1 MGFEKA
7 RTRQSH
13 FAHFVGQSVLAGWY
27 SPSSCHYARDRK
39 VFFRIME
46 LHMRRLV
53 LSFAVAGTLLSSS
66 LYAWADEPAAAV
78 GSSAQAPAL
87 APNPGKKPISDREQ
101 FAYSIGYL
109 NGQGS
114 GEQISDLDIE
124 TFIRGFR
131 DAFGKK
137 ESLLTPQERTA
148 AISRY
153 KEQRLAALQAD
164 MEKLGKE
171 NAAAGAAFL
180 EQNAKA
186 EGVVTTA
193 SGLQYRVLKAG
204 AGAKPKAKETIK
216 VHYEGSFLDGTVF
229 DSSFNRGE
237 PATFQLD
244 QVIPGWT
251 EALQLFSTGS
261 AVELFVPS
269 RLGYGEAGAGPIPP
283 NAVLK
288 FKIEL
293 LGIEKAASNKAK
305 TKPKKK

>member
-1 MGFEKA
+1 MN
-7 RTRQSH
+7 
-13 FAHFVGQSVLAGWY
+13 
-27 SPSSCHYARDRK
+27 
-39 VFFRIME
+39 FFRIME
-46 LHMRRLV
+46 FHMRRLV
-53 LSFAVAGTLLSSS
+53 LSLAVASTLLASSANA
-66 LYAWADEPAAAV
+66 LAEDPVQAQAA
-78 GSSAQAPAL
+78 GSSAASQPPVL
-87 APNPGKKPISDREQ
+87 APNTGKKPVLDREQ

-114 GEQISDLDIE
+114 GEQIPDLDIE

-131 DAFGKK
+131 DAFAKK
-137 ESLLTPQERTA
+137 ESLLTPQERTS

-180 EQNAKA
+180 DQNAKA
-186 EGVVTTA
+186 EGVVVTA
-193 SGLQYRVLKAG
+193 SGLQYRLVKTG
-204 AGAKPKAKETIK
+204 TGVKPKAKDTIK

-229 DSSFNRGE
+229 DSSYNRGE

-251 EALQLFSTGS
+251 EALQLMPIGTT
-261 AVELFVPS
+261 AELFVPS
-269 RLGYGEAGAGPIPP
+269 KLAYGEAGAGPIPP
-283 NAVLK
+283 NATLK

-293 LGIEKAASNKAK
+293 LGIEKPAAKGKAG
-305 TKPKKK
+305 KKK

>member
-1 MGFEKA
+1 
-7 RTRQSH
+7 
-13 FAHFVGQSVLAGWY
+13 
-27 SPSSCHYARDRK
+27 
-39 VFFRIME
+39 
-46 LHMRRLV
+46 MRRLA
-53 LSFAVAGTLLSSS
+53 LTLAVTGTLLFTSVNT
-66 LYAWADEPAAAV
+66 WAAEPTASATAA
-78 GSSAQAPAL
+78 PTL
-87 APNPGKKPISDREQ
+87 APNNGKKPVVDREQ

-114 GEQISDLDIE
+114 GEQIPDLDIE

-131 DAFGKK
+131 DAFAKK

-171 NAAAGAAFL
+171 NADAGAAFL
-180 EQNAKA
+180 EQNSKA

-193 SGLQYRVLKAG
+193 SGLQYRLLKTG
-204 AGAKPKAKETIK
+204 TGAKPRAKDTIK

-229 DSSFNRGE
+229 DSSYNRGE

-251 EALQLFSTGS
+251 EALQLFPMGTT
-261 AVELFVPS
+261 AELFVPS
-269 RLGYGEAGAGPIPP
+269 KLGYGEAGAGPIPP
-283 NAVLK
+283 NALLK

-293 LGIEKAASNKAK
+293 LGIEKPAA
-305 TKPKKK
+305 KPKGKKK

>member
-1 MGFEKA
+1 
-7 RTRQSH
+7 
-13 FAHFVGQSVLAGWY
+13 
-27 SPSSCHYARDRK
+27 
-39 VFFRIME
+39 
-46 LHMRRLV
+46 MRRLA
-53 LSFAVAGTLLSSS
+53 LSLTVVSTLLSSS
-66 LYAWADEPAAAV
+66 FFAWADEPV
-78 GSSAQAPAL
+78 QTTGLTSPAPAL
-87 APNPGKKPISDREQ
+87 APNTGKKPVADREQ

-114 GEQISDLDIE
+114 GEQIPDLDIE

-131 DAFGKK
+131 DAFAKK

-164 MEKLGKE
+164 MERLGKE

-186 EGVVTTA
+186 EGVVVTA
-193 SGLQYRVLKAG
+193 SGLQYRVLKTG
-204 AGAKPKAKETIK
+204 TGPKPKAKETIK

-229 DSSFNRGE
+229 DSSYNRGE

-251 EALQLFSTGS
+251 EALQLLPIGST
-261 AVELFVPS
+261 VELFVPS
-269 RLGYGEAGAGPIPP
+269 KLGYGEAGAGPIPP
-283 NAVLK
+283 NAMLK

-293 LGIEKAASNKAK
+293 LSIEKGAVKPKAK
-305 TKPKKK
+305 KK

>member
-7 RTRQSH
+7 RTRQVISRILS
-13 FAHFVGQSVLAGWY
+13 ANQRLRGGIRRDVAIMLGIKLI
-27 SPSSCHYARDRK
+27 SSAS
-39 VFFRIME
+39 E
-46 LHMRRLV
+46 LYMRRV
-53 LSFAVAGTLLSSS
+53 ALSLAIAGTLLVSS
-66 LYAWADEPAAAV
+66 LPAWAEELAVAAAAPAT
-78 GSSAQAPAL
+78 AQAPAL
-87 APNPGKKPISDREQ
+87 APNSGKKPVVDGEQ

-114 GEQISDLDIE
+114 GEQIPDLDIE

-131 DAFGKK
+131 DAFAKK

-153 KEQRLAALQAD
+153 KEQRLAVLQAN

-180 EQNAKA
+180 EQNAKVD
-186 EGVVTTA
+186 GVVSTA
-193 SGLQYRVLKAG
+193 SGLQYHILKAG
-204 AGAKPKAKETIK
+204 TGIKPKAKETIK

-229 DSSFNRGE
+229 DSSYNRGE

-251 EALQLFSTGS
+251 EALQLFPVGTT
-261 AVELFVPS
+261 AELFVPS
-269 RLGYGEAGAGPIPP
+269 KLGYGEAGAGPISP
-283 NAVLK
+283 NALLK

-293 LGIEKAASNKAK
+293 LGIEKAAVKGKAK
-305 TKPKKK
+305 KK

>member
-1 MGFEKA
+1 
-7 RTRQSH
+7 
-13 FAHFVGQSVLAGWY
+13 
-27 SPSSCHYARDRK
+27 
-39 VFFRIME
+39 
-46 LHMRRLV
+46 MRRLV
-53 LSFAVAGTLLSSS
+53 PSLAMASTLLASS
-66 LYAWADEPAAAV
+66 LCAWANEPVPAINAT
-78 GSSAQAPAL
+78 AQASVL
-87 APNPGKKPISDREQ
+87 AANSGKKPISDREQ

-137 ESLLTPQERTA
+137 ESLLTPQERTS

-171 NAAAGAAFL
+171 NAAAGAAFM
-180 EQNAKA
+180 EQNGKA
-186 EGVVTTA
+186 DGVVTTA
-193 SGLQYRVLKAG
+193 SGLQYRVLKSG
-204 AGAKPKAKETIK
+204 TGVKPKAKETIK
-216 VHYEGSFLDGTVF
+216 VHYEGSFLDGSVF
-229 DSSFNRGE
+229 DSSYNRGE

-251 EALQLFSTGS
+251 EALQLFPVGS

-269 RLGYGEAGAGPIPP
+269 KLGYGEAGAGPIPP

-293 LGIEKAASNKAK
+293 LSIEKAASKAK
-305 TKPKKK
+305 AKAKKS

>member
-1 MGFEKA
+1 
-7 RTRQSH
+7 
-13 FAHFVGQSVLAGWY
+13 
-27 SPSSCHYARDRK
+27 
-39 VFFRIME
+39 
-46 LHMRRLV
+46 MRRLAIS
-53 LSFAVAGTLLSSS
+53 LAVAGTLLISATP
-66 LYAWADEPAAAV
+66 LWAEAQPTAAV
-78 GSSAQAPAL
+78 SQAPAL
-87 APNPGKKPISDREQ
+87 APNSGKKPVVDREQ

-114 GEQISDLDIE
+114 SEQIPDLDIE
-124 TFIRGFR
+124 TFILGFR
-131 DAFGKK
+131 DAFAKK

-180 EQNAKA
+180 EMNAKA
-186 EGVVTTA
+186 DGVVTTA
-193 SGLQYRVLKAG
+193 SGLQYRLLKVG
-204 AGAKPKAKETIK
+204 TGVKPKAKETIK

-229 DSSFNRGE
+229 DSSYNRGE

-251 EALQLFSTGS
+251 EALQLFPVGST
-261 AVELFVPS
+261 AELFVPS
-269 RLGYGEAGAGPIPP
+269 KLGYGEAGAGPIPP
-283 NAVLK
+283 NALLK

-293 LGIEKAASNKAK
+293 LSIEKASATCSLAIAGTICVQLSLKVAQLLLQLVNFSASLR
-305 TKPKKK
+305 